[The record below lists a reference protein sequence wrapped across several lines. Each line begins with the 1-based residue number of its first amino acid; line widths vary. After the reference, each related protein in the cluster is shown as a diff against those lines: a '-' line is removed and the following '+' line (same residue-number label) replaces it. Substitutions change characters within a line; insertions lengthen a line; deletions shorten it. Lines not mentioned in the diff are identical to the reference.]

1 MLALDLVVAEK
12 VDGQE
17 TLEMGTKHST
27 EVELEVEVGVS
38 LGEAPPS

>member
-12 VDGQE
+12 VDDQE

-27 EVELEVEVGVS
+27 EVELEVELVRFSKVPF
-38 LGEAPPS
+38 LT

>member
-1 MLALDLVVAEK
+1 MLALDLVVAEE
-12 VDGQE
+12 VDDQE

-27 EVELEVEVGVS
+27 EEELEEELEVS